1 MAVVELAAD
10 SFGAPDWVMK
20 MLITVLALGLPFAAF
35 FAWAFELT
43 PEGIKRE
50 KDVDRSQSITPVT
63 GKKMDRGIIIALAI
77 AVVFL
82 LVDKFVLQDA
92 PGVSEQQPT
101 GQTSVEPQEA
111 AEASR
116 DLSIAV
122 LPFVDM
128 SEAGDSAY
136 FADGLSEELLNL
148 LAKIKELQVA
158 GRTSSFAFKGQ
169 NQDLRII
176 GEQLSV
182 ENILEGSVRRVG
194 DKVRVTAQLIDG
206 KNGAHLWAAK
216 YDRQLD
222 DIFAVQDEIAE
233 RVVAALKL
241 KPDFACAS
249 EGARVTFVS
258 ECSPIRR
265 ASRRS
270 GGTAMGFAG
279 LPRSN
284 PTVRTARP
292 LRQRCRPGLV
302 RACTRAAA
310 SLTRH

>member
-1 MAVVELAAD
+1 MFPSSANAIHSSPLN
-10 SFGAPDWVMK
+10 FLTNFQIFLFL
-20 MLITVLALGLPFAAF
+20 LIGFVPALI
-35 FAWAFELT
+35 FAWAFEMT
-43 PEGIKRE
+43 PEGLKKE

-148 LAKIKELQVA
+148 LAKI
-158 GRTSSFAFKGQ
+158 TSGMIFFKATILASSATIQ
-169 NQDLRII
+169 N
-176 GEQLSV
+176 
-182 ENILEGSVRRVG
+182 
-194 DKVRVTAQLIDG
+194 
-206 KNGAHLWAAK
+206 
-216 YDRQLD
+216 
-222 DIFAVQDEIAE
+222 
-233 RVVAALKL
+233 
-241 KPDFACAS
+241 
-249 EGARVTFVS
+249 
-258 ECSPIRR
+258 
-265 ASRRS
+265 RS
-270 GGTAMGFAG
+270 
-279 LPRSN
+279 S
-284 PTVRTARP
+284 
-292 LRQRCRPGLV
+292 
-302 RACTRAAA
+302 
-310 SLTRH
+310 